1 MARPIIVVSGP
12 DRGGLTA
19 WLFTCWAVWLWGG
32 RAVRATPRRGAPR
45 ARIDGL
51 ILGGGADV
59 HPSRY
64 VDTERPPPPLE
75 EQLRRTPRRSK
86 LRTVVGYLLAPFLYL
101 LRLLFSSPHM
111 GLDPARDE
119 LETELF
125 KRALADGA
133 PILGICRGA
142 QLMNVQ
148 LGGTLHRGLETFY
161 VEEPNPWS
169 VLPRKLVR
177 LYADSV
183 LARTVRRSSMR
194 VNSLHRQ
201 AVDRLG
207 QGLRAVAV
215 ERNGVVQAVELAASG
230 FCLGVQWHPEYLPQR
245 PEQRRIF
252 RALVRKAFRHA
263 KRAELAHGAR
273 QTLAPVN
280 TSGSSE
286 PCRTKIARG

>member
-1 MARPIIVVSGP
+1 MLRPIIVVSGP
-12 DRGGLTA
+12 DRGGLMA
-19 WLFTCWAVWLWGG
+19 WLFTWWAVWLWGG
-32 RAVRATPRRGAPR
+32 HALRATPRRGAPQGR
-45 ARIDGL
+45 FDGL

-64 VDTERPPPPLE
+64 DDAEPPPPPLE
-75 EQLRRTPRRSK
+75 VQLRRTPSRSK
-86 LRTVVGYLLAPFLYL
+86 LRTVVGYLLAPFLYV
-101 LRLLFSSPHM
+101 LRRLFSSAHP

-119 LETELF
+119 LETALL

-142 QLMNVQ
+142 QLINVQ

-177 LYADSV
+177 LDAGSV
-183 LARTVRRSSMR
+183 LAQTVRRSSMR

-207 QGLRAVAV
+207 EGLRAVAV
-215 ERNGVVQAVELAASG
+215 ERNGVVQAVELAMPG
-230 FCLGVQWHPEYLPQR
+230 FCVGVQWHPEYLPQR

-263 KRAELAHGAR
+263 KRVAL
-273 QTLAPVN
+273 T
-280 TSGSSE
+280 
-286 PCRTKIARG
+286 ARGWR